1 MTLLIFLELGV
12 LLQSDKRLCT
22 HVRGG
27 RTARSGKEGK
37 LHPAFLRD
45 GIRGPPVLQPGSEQ
59 IRYDL
64 FQSAVFV
71 ERPEFDGAH
80 QFAGQIDRGFHTAS
94 LLVCWFTVK
103 KWERGPRGFLHFL
116 ICKTIVSPDLTRI

>member
-1 MTLLIFLELGV
+1 M
-12 LLQSDKRLCT
+12 LQSDKRLGT

-27 RTARSGKEGK
+27 RNARRGKEGK

-45 GIRGPPVLQPGSEQ
+45 GIRGPPVLQPGPEQ
-59 IRYDL
+59 IRDDL

-71 ERPEFDGAH
+71 ERPEFDCAH
-80 QFAGQIDRGFHTAS
+80 QFTGQIDRGFHTAS
-94 LLVCWFTVK
+94 LLVCWFAVK
-103 KWERGPRGFLHFL
+103 KCERGPRNFLHFL